1 MSIQPPDTEGQPIQW
16 NGGREDSVGS
26 DAGLAE
32 PGDTLA
38 RTGTTKPGRKRAPD
52 YRLRGLDLDAHG
64 LADTPSRAV
73 RRKHPSRRRRRRRLI
88 LQWFIVLAVIALV
101 VVLLRATV
109 FEPFTV
115 SSTSMVP
122 NLQANTDVLVVKP
135 TFLTGT
141 PDTGDII
148 VFREPA
154 GFNCSSGGTNAHEIV
169 ERVIGLPGQTIA
181 SRNGSIYIDGKRL
194 KEPGWYNPPFG
205 ELAANKI
212 VRTTVPAGHYFVMGD
227 NRTDTCDSRTFGPIA
242 KSSIVGHVVASLSR
256 DGHLSVHS
264 L

>member
-1 MSIQPPDTEGQPIQW
+1 MTTQPPETHDQPIRW
-16 NGGREDSVGS
+16 NGNQGDAAVADPDVTAPAETAARSV
-26 DAGLAE
+26 
-32 PGDTLA
+32 
-38 RTGTTKPGRKRAPD
+38 TTKPGRKRAPD

-88 LQWFIVLAVIALV
+88 LQWFIVLAMIALV

-122 NLQANTDVLVVKP
+122 TLQANTDVLVVKP

-141 PDTGDII
+141 PATGDII

-169 ERVIGLPGQTIA
+169 ERVIGLPGQTICVA
-181 SRNGSIYIDGKRL
+181 PRQHLRRRK
-194 KEPGWYNPPFG
+194 
-205 ELAANKI
+205 AAQRAGLVQPA
-212 VRTTVPAGHYFVMGD
+212 VR
-227 NRTDTCDSRTFGPIA
+227 
-242 KSSIVGHVVASLSR
+242 
-256 DGHLSVHS
+256 
-264 L
+264 